1 MEPLRIPRGTV
12 DLTGEALDRV
22 RSVEAAARR
31 VFGRFGYGELRGPLF
46 EETRLF
52 ARTTGET
59 SDIVEKEMFTIPRE
73 KEPYSLR
80 PEGTPSV
87 VRHYVEQSLFAN
99 QPFQKFFYAGPMFRH
114 ERPQAGRQRQF
125 HQVGV
130 EALGSA
136 DPLLDAELILVQDR
150 FFRELDVT
158 GQEVL
163 VNTIG
168 CRECR
173 PVYRERLLE
182 ALRPRA
188 AELCGDCRRRME
200 KNPLRMLDCKEEAC
214 GEIAAGLPLIED
226 MVCAACTEHYAAV
239 LSALTAAGVAFKK
252 DPGLVRGL
260 DYYTRTV
267 FETVHPAL
275 GARSAICGGG
285 RYDGLVEELGG
296 PATPALGFAVG
307 VEATLLAL
315 SKLGR
320 TPAIEPSGLD
330 AFLVA
335 VKPDQR
341 PAVFAILTE
350 LRDAGLKA
358 DMDYEGRGMK
368 AQMKKAARAAARHA
382 IILGPGE
389 VERGTVTIRL
399 LEDGSQ
405 EEVAQA
411 ELVVRLSAGGVRE

>member
-1 MEPLRIPRGTV
+1 MSETFRIPRGTV
-12 DLTGEALDRV
+12 DLTGEGLDRLEA
-22 RSVEAAARR
+22 VETAARR
-31 VFGRFGYGELRGPLF
+31 VFGQFGFREIRGPLF

-73 KEPYSLR
+73 KESYSLR

-99 QPFQKFFYAGPMFRH
+99 APFQKFFYAGPMFRY

-136 DPLLDAELILVQDR
+136 DPLLDAEVILMQDR
-150 FFRELDVT
+150 FFRSLCVE
-158 GQEVL
+158 GQEVR

-168 CRECR
+168 CSECR
-173 PVYRERLLE
+173 PVYRARLLE
-182 ALRPRA
+182 SLRPNA
-188 AELCGDCRRRME
+188 ASLCDNCTRRME
-200 KNPLRMLDCKEEAC
+200 RNPLRILDCKEERC
-214 GEIAAGLPLIED
+214 GTIAAELPLIED
-226 MVCAACTEHYAAV
+226 LVCGACTDHYAAV
-239 LSALTAAGVAFKK
+239 LDALTSAGIAFER
-252 DPGLVRGL
+252 DPHLVRGL

-267 FETVHPAL
+267 FETIHPAL

-315 SKLGR
+315 SRLSK
-320 TPAIEPSGLD
+320 TPALPERVTD

-335 VKPDQR
+335 VKPEQR
-341 PAVFAILTE
+341 PAAFALLAR
-350 LRDAGLKA
+350 LRDAGLRA
-358 DMDYEGRGMK
+358 DMDYEGRAMK
-368 AQMKKAARAAARHA
+368 AQMKKANRAAARYA
-382 IILGPGE
+382 VLLGPGE
-389 VERGTVTIRL
+389 VERGTATIRNL
-399 LEDGSQ
+399 SDRSQ
-405 EEVAQA
+405 EEVSQDEVAGK
-411 ELVVRLSAGGVRE
+411 LSGVGR

>member
-1 MEPLRIPRGTV
+1 MSEAFRIPRGTV
-12 DLTGEALDRV
+12 DLTGESLLLVSA
-22 RSVEAAARR
+22 VEDTARR
-31 VFGRFGYGELRGPLF
+31 VFRQFGFGEIRGPLF

-73 KEPYSLR
+73 KVSYSLR

-99 QPFQKFFYAGPMFRH
+99 TPFQKFFYAGPMFRY

-136 DPLLDAELILVQDR
+136 DPLLDAEVILMQDR
-150 FFRELDVT
+150 FFRALGVT
-158 GQEVL
+158 GQVVK

-182 ALRPRA
+182 ELRPKTG
-188 AELCGDCRRRME
+188 ELCGNCIRRME
-200 KNPLRMLDCKEEAC
+200 RNPLRILDCKEETC
-214 GEIAAGLPLIED
+214 GVIADALPSIED
-226 MVCAACTEHYAAV
+226 LVCPACTEHYAAV
-239 LSALTAAGVAFKK
+239 LTALTDAGISFSR
-252 DPGLVRGL
+252 DPRLVRGL

-267 FETVHPAL
+267 FETIHPAL

-285 RYDGLVEELGG
+285 RYDGLIEELGG

-315 SKLGR
+315 ERLER
-320 TPAIEPSGLD
+320 TPPLSERTSD
-330 AFLVA
+330 AFVVA
-335 VKPDQR
+335 VKPEQR
-341 PAVFAILTE
+341 PAAFALLQL
-350 LRDAGLKA
+350 LRDAGLTA
-358 DMDYEGRGMK
+358 DMDYEGRAMK
-368 AQMKKAARAAARHA
+368 AQMKKAARAAARFA
-382 IILGPGE
+382 VLLGPGE
-389 VERGTVTIRL
+389 VERGTATIRNL
-399 LEDGSQ
+399 ADRSQ
-405 EEVAQA
+405 EEVLQS
-411 ELVVRLSAGGVRE
+411 EVAGRIG